1 MNAFIPRVIALLE
14 KIPHS
19 LIAFIARFS
28 IAAVFWKSGQTKVE
42 GLAVDLIDGTFEL
55 GWPRLADSTIPLFQS
70 EYNLPLL
77 SPEIAAHLAAFAEH
91 VFPLLILLGFATRF
105 SALAL
110 LGMTL
115 TIQLFVYPDA
125 YPTHGTWAAVL
136 LYLMATGPGKLSIDQ
151 LIARRCQGRLE
162 TVGAAEGGDLWN
174 WLVNSKRSQ
183 PSAAPTKVRCQRWSR
198 SSASPLRLNQPIK

>member
-1 MNAFIPRVIALLE
+1 MKTLINHAITLLE

-42 GLAVDLIDGTFEL
+42 GLAIDLIDGTFQL
-55 GWPRLADSTIPLFQS
+55 GWPHLADSTIPLFKS
-70 EYNLPLL
+70 EYHVPLL

-91 VFPLLILLGFATRF
+91 FFPLLILIGFATRF

-110 LGMTL
+110 LGMTM

-136 LYLMATGPGKLSIDQ
+136 LYLIATGPGKISIDH
-151 LIARRCQGRLE
+151 LIARRY
-162 TVGAAEGGDLWN
+162 N
-174 WLVNSKRSQ
+174 H
-183 PSAAPTKVRCQRWSR
+183 
-198 SSASPLRLNQPIK
+198 

>member
-1 MNAFIPRVIALLE
+1 MKTLITRAIALLE

-42 GLAVDLIDGTFEL
+42 GLAIDLIDGSFQL
-55 GWPRLADSTIPLFQS
+55 GWPCLADSTIPLFKS
-70 EYNLPLL
+70 EYHVPLL
-77 SPEIAAHLAAFAEH
+77 SPEIAAHMAAFAEH
-91 VFPLLILLGFATRF
+91 FFPMLILIGFATRF

-136 LYLMATGPGKLSIDQ
+136 LYLMTTGPGKLSIDH
-151 LIARRCQGRLE
+151 LIARHL
-162 TVGAAEGGDLWN
+162 TN
-174 WLVNSKRSQ
+174 
-183 PSAAPTKVRCQRWSR
+183 
-198 SSASPLRLNQPIK
+198 

>member
-1 MNAFIPRVIALLE
+1 MNSRQNPIARAIALLE

-42 GLAVDLIDGTFEL
+42 GLAIDLIDGTFQL
-55 GWPRLADSTIPLFQS
+55 GIPRLADSTIPLFES
-70 EYNLPLL
+70 EYHLPLL
-77 SPEIAAHLAAFAEH
+77 SPELAAYLAAFAEH
-91 VFPLLILLGFATRF
+91 FFPILILIGFATRF

-136 LYLMATGPGKLSIDQ
+136 LYLMARGPGKLSIAH
-151 LIARRCQGRLE
+151 LIARRYAR
-162 TVGAAEGGDLWN
+162 
-174 WLVNSKRSQ
+174 
-183 PSAAPTKVRCQRWSR
+183 
-198 SSASPLRLNQPIK
+198 

>member
-1 MNAFIPRVIALLE
+1 MNTHQNPIARAIKWLE

-19 LIAFIARFS
+19 LIAFLARFS

-42 GLAVDLIDGTFEL
+42 GLAIDLIDGTFQL
-55 GWPRLADSTIPLFQS
+55 GVPRLADSTIPLFES
-70 EYNLPLL
+70 EYHLPLL
-77 SPEIAAHLAAFAEH
+77 SPELAAHLAAFAEH
-91 VFPLLILLGFATRF
+91 FFPVLILIGFATRF

-136 LYLMATGPGKLSIDQ
+136 LYLMATGPGKLSIDH
-151 LIARRCQGRLE
+151 LIAKRYARPQ
-162 TVGAAEGGDLWN
+162 
-174 WLVNSKRSQ
+174 NSRQ
-183 PSAAPTKVRCQRWSR
+183 
-198 SSASPLRLNQPIK
+198 

>member
-1 MNAFIPRVIALLE
+1 MNALVLRVIALLE

-115 TIQLFVYPDA
+115 TIQLFVYPAA

-151 LIARRCQGRLE
+151 LIARRL
-162 TVGAAEGGDLWN
+162 A
-174 WLVNSKRSQ
+174 K
-183 PSAAPTKVRCQRWSR
+183 
-198 SSASPLRLNQPIK
+198 

>member
-1 MNAFIPRVIALLE
+1 MNTLILRAISLLE

-19 LIAFIARFS
+19 LIAFLARFS

-42 GLAVDLIDGTFEL
+42 GLAIDLIDGTFEL
-55 GWPRLADSTIPLFQS
+55 GWPRLADSAIPLFQS
-70 EYNLPLL
+70 EYNVPLL

-91 VFPLLILLGFATRF
+91 FFPALILIGLATRF

-115 TIQLFVYPDA
+115 TIQIFVYPDA

-136 LYLMATGPGKLSIDQ
+136 LYLMTTGPGKLSIDH
-151 LIARRCQGRLE
+151 LIARRFQG
-162 TVGAAEGGDLWN
+162 
-174 WLVNSKRSQ
+174 
-183 PSAAPTKVRCQRWSR
+183 
-198 SSASPLRLNQPIK
+198 